1 MHGGHRGISGLC
13 LAALTGAVVALCAP
27 ARAQDATQLN
37 ALGVERYE
45 DHDWAGAA
53 TQFDA
58 ALRLDPN
65 NATVRR
71 NLTNSLQAQAADLA
85 QGADYANAIAKLRQA
100 VQNDPDNA
108 MPLLQIGAYYLHEG
122 QVRDAIFRLEE
133 AVELAPENSDAH
145 YLLGEAYYRD
155 NDAVSALEQ
164 WNWVERVEPRREG
177 LAERLEAA
185 RRDEKAEANF
195 RDRSSTHFNVTYN
208 REAEGQLVR
217 QVVDIL
223 ETAYREVGQALGQ
236 SYPPT
241 PIQVSLY
248 TNGEFIEATQM
259 KEHVG
264 AVYDGTKIRCPVIG
278 PDGKPLAAEEMRR
291 RLHHEY
297 VHVVV
302 RHIAREGVPWW
313 LNEGLAEELTV
324 EPSEENLRYLRK
336 ALDDGALFNLRDLT
350 EGQLDRLDKD
360 QLFLAY
366 RQSHAT
372 VAYLRQRY
380 GTRRL
385 AQLLREFAAGAD
397 AETAVRR
404 VFRQSYTTLQM
415 AAADYIRNG

>member
-1 MHGGHRGISGLC
+1 MFGGTRGFAGLGF
-13 LAALTGAVVALCAP
+13 AALSGALLVFCPP
-27 ARAQDATQLN
+27 ARAQDASQMN

-45 DHDWAGAA
+45 QKDWAAA
-53 TQFDA
+53 TTRFDA
-58 ALRLDPN
+58 ALRLDPGN
-65 NATVRR
+65 TTVRR
-71 NLTNSLQAQAADLA
+71 NLTNSLQAHASDLA
-85 QGADYANAIAKLRQA
+85 QRGDYTGAILKLRQA
-100 VQNDPDNA
+100 VQNDPQNA

-133 AVELAPENSDAH
+133 AVELVPENTDAH
-145 YLLGEAYYRD
+145 YLLGEAYSRD
-155 NDAVSALEQ
+155 NDVNSALKQ
-164 WNWVERVEPRREG
+164 WDWVERIEPDREG
-177 LAERLEAA
+177 LADRLEAA
-185 RRDEKAEANF
+185 RRDQKAEANF

-208 REAEGQLVR
+208 REAEGQLLR
-217 QVVDIL
+217 QVVAIL

-248 TNGEFIEATQM
+248 TSEGFIEATQM
-259 KEHVG
+259 QDHIG

-278 PDGKPLAAEEMRR
+278 PDGKPLANEEMRR

-313 LNEGLAEELTV
+313 LNEGLAEALTL
-324 EPSEENLRYLRK
+324 EPSDDDRRYLRK
-336 ALDDGALFNLRDLT
+336 ALDDDALFSLRDLT
-350 EGQLDRLDKD
+350 DGQLDRLDKD

-372 VAYLRQRY
+372 VSYLRERH
-380 GTRRL
+380 GARRL
-385 AQLLREFAAGAD
+385 AQLLREIGVGAD

-404 VFRQSYTTLQM
+404 VYRQSYATLQS
-415 AAADYIRNG
+415 AVADYIRKG